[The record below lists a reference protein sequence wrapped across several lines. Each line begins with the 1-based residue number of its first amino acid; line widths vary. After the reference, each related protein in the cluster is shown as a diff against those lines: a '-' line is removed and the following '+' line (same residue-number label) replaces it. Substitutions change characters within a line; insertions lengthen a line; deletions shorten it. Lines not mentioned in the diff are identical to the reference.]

1 MRIAKVALAFFSIG
15 FAAGSF
21 EQAASLGHT
30 ELERAAQER
39 HLGGVIIRSAA
50 AATASLAPLGAL
62 PDELVARALTHQGTL
77 SGVVAAALPALGV
90 ALGPAVGTEFAPGEK
105 VTPVVYGPHEPAERG
120 LTTVGPIAPDLGRPK
135 FGIKRMSEPDWQPR
149 SRTPDVTSVS
159 LPPSERWETAPKRD
173 AGTSERGIQDAGS
186 QEFILPFERGRV
198 TSLFNQGRY
207 HPAIDL
213 AGPLG
218 SRVQATT
225 RRQRVIFTGWRNGYG
240 NTVVTRDDGG
250 RMHLY
255 GHLQRVATK
264 VGVILE
270 QGQLLGA
277 LGSTGRSTGPHVHYE
292 VKSKAGAY
300 VDPVTLLFGRR
311 VGRGFAWNGS
321 RSVTR
326 VAARMDGQPRPR

>member
-1 MRIAKVALAFFSIG
+1 MRIVKVALAFFSIG

-21 EQAASLGHT
+21 ERAAGLGHT

-39 HLGGVIIRSAA
+39 HLGGAIIRSAM
-50 AATASLAPLGAL
+50 AATVSLAPLGAL
-62 PDELVARALTHQGTL
+62 PDELVARPHAQSNL
-77 SGVVAAALPALGV
+77 SEAVAAALPA
-90 ALGPAVGTEFAPGEK
+90 PGTEFAPSAE
-105 VTPVVYGPHEPAERG
+105 VTPVVHVPHEPGERS

-135 FGIKRMSEPDWQPR
+135 FGIKRMSEPDDQPR
-149 SRTPDVTSVS
+149 SKTPEATSVS
-159 LPPSERWETAPKRD
+159 LPPSERWEAEPKRETGKSVR
-173 AGTSERGIQDAGS
+173 GTQSERGTQNAGS

-198 TSLFNQGRY
+198 TSLFHQGRY

-225 RRQRVIFTGWRNGYG
+225 RQQRVIFAGWRNGYG

-255 GHLQRVATK
+255 AHLQRVATK
-264 VGVILE
+264 IGMILE
-270 QGQLLGA
+270 QGQMLGA
-277 LGSTGRSTGPHVHYE
+277 LGSTGHSTGPHVHYE
-292 VKSKAGAY
+292 VKTRAGAH

-326 VAARMDGQPRPR
+326 VAARTDGQPRPR